1 MSDKKKRGRP
11 IRQDSELRDKR
22 ITVRLNEGETFCL
35 HELADLNDLSSTEMV
50 RKLIRDEYLKNFC

>member
-11 IRQDSELRDKR
+11 IRQDSDLRDKR

-35 HELADLNDLSSTEMV
+35 HELADLNDVSSTEMV
-50 RKLIRDEYLKNFC
+50 RKLIRDEYLKKFC